1 MQKPS
6 PDRESPNL
14 LAVKKQA
21 WEEFAPVQGVEGVG
35 LGDKRL
41 RVYVRNAEVGRQIP
55 ATYHGVEV
63 DVIVVGQIALA

>member
-1 MQKPS
+1 
-6 PDRESPNL
+6 
-14 LAVKKQA
+14 
-21 WEEFAPVQGVEGVG
+21 